1 MAAVVHVLPSV
12 RLLLARLA
20 LLLATLLRTSR
31 KTVLYT
37 GAGISVSAGIGQ
49 AAKGS
54 ASKGRSW
61 ANAEPTPTQTGAP
74 PTGAPPTDAPP
85 TDAPPTTEEDCMVCA
100 EAPRRFALIPCGQ

>member
-1 MAAVVHVLPSV
+1 MRSFAAGSMM
-12 RLLLARLA
+12 RAIA

-61 ANAEPTPTQTGAP
+61 ANAEPTPTHFA
-74 PTGAPPTDAPP
+74 AA
-85 TDAPPTTEEDCMVCA
+85 
-100 EAPRRFALIPCGQ
+100 RRK